1 MNGSVPATLD
11 SGPTAPTV
19 ESLLSELATPRRETI
34 RIPRANVPV
43 GDVDLPAELLRDKL
57 PLPEVGEPEV
67 VRHFTRVSRLNVS
80 IDTNFYPLGSCT
92 MKYNP
97 KVNDAMAALP
107 GMRGIHPLQP
117 EETVQGALE
126 LIYEVQQQLA
136 RITGF
141 DAVSLTPAA
150 GAQGE
155 LAGLLMIRAAQR
167 ARGQEHRRRVLIPDS
182 AHGTNPATAA
192 MVGYEV
198 ITLSSDA
205 RGNVDLEALDELLDD
220 TVAGLMITVPSTLG
234 LFDEA
239 MLEVSERVHR
249 AGGLVYGDGANL
261 NALLAIARPRD
272 LGLDVMHSNLHKT
285 FTTPHGGGGPG
296 ASAIC
301 ASAELEPFLPIPFV
315 ARRADGDYRLEE
327 DRPDSIG
334 RLGSFQGHFGML
346 VRAFT
351 YIHMLGSDGL
361 REVSEAAVLNA
372 NYLRG
377 RLAESYRI
385 AHDRPCMHEVVLA
398 GLKANGARTLDVA
411 KRLLD
416 YGYHPPTIYFPLVVP
431 EAMMV
436 EPTETETKATL
447 DAFADAMLA
456 IADEAKAEP
465 ELLKTAPHATPVG
478 RLDETSAARN
488 PVLHW

>member
-1 MNGSVPATLD
+1 MT
-11 SGPTAPTV
+11 
-19 ESLLSELATPRRETI
+19 ESLLSELSVDGRPTI
-34 RIPRANVPV
+34 SVGCPDVPFDSRDIPTNF
-43 GDVDLPAELLRDKL
+43 LRDDL

-67 VRHFTRVSRLNVS
+67 VRHFTRLSRLNVS
-80 IDTNFYPLGSCT
+80 IDTTFYPLGSCT

-107 GMRGIHPLQP
+107 GMRAIHPLQP
-117 EETVQGALE
+117 EATVQGAIQLT
-126 LIYEVQQQLA
+126 YEVQELLA

-155 LAGLLMIRAAQR
+155 LAGLLMIRAAHL
-167 ARGQEHRRRVLIPDS
+167 ARGDGWRRRVLIPDS

-192 MVGYEV
+192 MAGYEV
-198 ITLSSDA
+198 ASLPSDA
-205 RGNVDLEALDELLDD
+205 RGNVDLTALRQLLGDD
-220 TVAGLMITVPSTLG
+220 VAGLMITVPSTLG

-239 MLEVSERVHR
+239 MLDVSQLVHA

-261 NALLAIARPRD
+261 NALLGVARPCD
-272 LGLDVMHSNLHKT
+272 LGLDVMHANLHKT

-296 ASAIC
+296 SSAI
-301 ASAELEPFLPIPFV
+301 AATAELAPLLPTPV
-315 ARRADGDYRLEE
+315 AVRRDDGTYALDD
-327 DRPDSIG
+327 DRPESIG
-334 RLGSFQGHFGML
+334 RMGGFQGHFGML
-346 VRAFT
+346 VRAYT
-351 YIHMLGSDGL
+351 YIRMLGTPGL

-372 NYLRG
+372 NYLRA
-377 RLAESYRI
+377 RLSERYRV
-385 AHDRPCMHEVVLA
+385 AHDRTCMHEVVLS
-398 GLKANGARTLDVA
+398 GLRQDGARTLDVA

-447 DAFADAMLA
+447 DAFVEAMVA
-456 IADEAKAEP
+456 IADEAARDP
-465 ELLKTAPHATPVG
+465 ELLRTAPHTTPVG
-478 RLDETSAARN
+478 RLDETTAARN

>member
-1 MNGSVPATLD
+1 VLGPAPATE
-11 SGPTAPTV
+11 A
-19 ESLLSELATPRRETI
+19 LLSELSTPGRATVRIGRPDVPSGNVD
-34 RIPRANVPV
+34 IPR
-43 GDVDLPAELLRDKL
+43 ELLREGL

-67 VRHFTRVSRLNVS
+67 VRHFTRLSRLNVS
-80 IDTNFYPLGSCT
+80 IDTTFYPLGSCT

-117 EETVQGALE
+117 EETAQGALQ
-126 LIYEVQQQLA
+126 LIHEVQELLV

-167 ARGQEHRRRVLIPDS
+167 ARGQEHRHRVLIPDS

-192 MVGYEV
+192 MVGYDV
-198 ITLSSDA
+198 VTLPSDP
-205 RGNVDLEALDELLDD
+205 RGNVDLEALDDLLDD

-239 MLEVSERVHR
+239 MLQVSDLVHR

-261 NALLAIARPRD
+261 NALLGITRPRD

-296 ASAIC
+296 SSAI
-301 ASAELEPFLPIPFV
+301 AATAELAPFLPIPIV
-315 ARRADGDYRLEE
+315 VQDGDGYRLDA
-327 DRPDSIG
+327 DRPSSIG
-334 RLGSFQGHFGML
+334 RLGSFHGHFGML
-346 VRAFT
+346 VRAYT
-351 YIHMLGSDGL
+351 YIRMLGTPGL

-372 NYLRG
+372 NYLRS
-377 RLAESYRI
+377 RLSESYRV
-385 AHDRPCMHEVVLA
+385 AHDRTCMHEVVLS
-398 GLKANGARTLDVA
+398 GLRANGARTLDVA

-431 EAMMV
+431 EAMMI

-447 DAFADAMLA
+447 DAFVDTMLA
-456 IADEAKAEP
+456 IAEEAQRDP
-465 ELLKTAPHATPVG
+465 ELLRTAPHTTPVG
-478 RLDETSAARN
+478 RLDEATAARN

>member
-1 MNGSVPATLD
+1 VTEA
-11 SGPTAPTV
+11 
-19 ESLLSELATPRRETI
+19 LLSELSTPGRETI
-34 RIPRANVPV
+34 RIGRPNVPAHAI
-43 GDVDLPAELLRDKL
+43 DIPRELLRDEL

-117 EETVQGALE
+117 EETVQGALQIIHAVQE
-126 LIYEVQQQLA
+126 LIA

-155 LAGLLMIRAAQR
+155 LAGLLMIRAAQH

-198 ITLSSDA
+198 VTLPSDP
-205 RGNVDLEALDELLDD
+205 RGNVDLEALEDLLDE

-239 MLEVSERVHR
+239 MLRVSELVHR

-261 NALLAIARPRD
+261 NALLGIARPRD

-296 ASAIC
+296 SSAI
-301 ASAELEPFLPIPFV
+301 AATAELAPFLPIPFV
-315 ARRADGDYRLEE
+315 VRGSDGGYRLDA
-327 DRPDSIG
+327 DRPASIG

-346 VRAFT
+346 VRAYT
-351 YIHMLGSDGL
+351 YIRMLGTPGL

-372 NYLRG
+372 NYLRS
-377 RLAESYRI
+377 RLSQSYRV
-385 AHDRPCMHEVVLA
+385 AHDRTCMHEVVLA
-398 GLKANGARTLDVA
+398 GLRANGARTLDVA

-431 EAMMV
+431 EAMMI

-447 DAFADAMLA
+447 DAFVETMLT
-456 IADEAKAEP
+456 IAQEAQRDP
-465 ELLKTAPHATPVG
+465 ELLRTAPHTTPVG
-478 RLDETSAARN
+478 RLDEATAARN